1 MNLQTKL
8 EEMRKRCEA
17 AKLGKA
23 IVQRFDNESGEI
35 HYQIE
40 LEDVFRDDMIFAS
53 VWNHK
58 ARAEFVKHSIA
69 DMPALLSALEV
80 ALGAIQEAKIWC
92 DVGAVEK
99 GEDYTLS
106 DKLDEALEKAEAM
119 LVGEGK

>member
-69 DMPALLSALEV
+69 DMPALLSALQV
-80 ALGAIQEAKIWC
+80 ALGALEDIDSMREEYA
-92 DVGAVEK
+92 
-99 GEDYTLS
+99 GEFVRTEGS
-106 DKLDEALEKAEAM
+106 EIAAQALVKAEA
-119 LVGEGK
+119 LLLQEGK